1 MHLSVNEEHILDL
14 LRQHKMLSVGQI
26 GQYLYV
32 SQPSV
37 RRYLA
42 SLEEKGQIIRTHGG
56 AMLNIS
62 ASDQTIPMMLRENS
76 ASLAKQAIAEKAAT
90 LIKDGDIVMMDA
102 STTCRHI
109 VPFLAKKNN
118 IRVITSGLKT
128 ALLLC
133 ETNIKTISTGGNILA
148 GSYSFIGQN
157 AIASLKKYNAD
168 IAFFSCHGLSDTGL
182 VTENSQEEN
191 AIREAMMAQSKK
203 SVLLVD
209 NTKFH
214 QTCFFNLCSLSDIDV
229 CCSDIPLPP
238 PLGSKT
244 ENLF

>member
-1 MHLSVNEEHILDL
+1 MHLSINEEHILEL
-14 LRQHKMLSVGQI
+14 LRQHKMLSVKQLGQH
-26 GQYLYV
+26 LYV

-37 RRYLA
+37 RRYLV

-76 ASLAKQAIAEKAAT
+76 ASGAKQKIAEKAAS
-90 LIKDGDIVMMDA
+90 LVKDGDIVMLDA
-102 STTCRHI
+102 STTCCHL

-128 ALLLC
+128 AMPLC
-133 ETNIKTISTGGNILA
+133 EMNIVTISTGGNILA

-157 AIASLKKYNAD
+157 AIANIKKYNAD
-168 IAFFSCHGLSDTGL
+168 IAFFSCHGLSENGFI
-182 VTENSQEEN
+182 TENSQEEN
-191 AIREAMMAQSKK
+191 AIREAMMAHTKK

-209 NTKFH
+209 NTKFNK
-214 QTCFFNLCSLSDIDV
+214 TCFFNMCSLSDIDV
-229 CCSDIPLPP
+229 CCSNEPLPP
-238 PLGSKT
+238 PLGEQV
-244 ENLF
+244 ENLY